1 MTSRERVISSLDH
14 KTPDMTPIDFGG
26 HRSSGISAVAYA
38 KLRDYL
44 GLEQRPVR
52 VYDMVQQLAII
63 DEDVLDLFGV
73 DVVEMGRGFCVDDDD
88 WKEWVLPD
96 GTLCEIPYYIN
107 VEKRGD
113 NWYLLNKDGVALG
126 IEKRGMYYFDQTHFP
141 MRSRDIATDEF
152 DDLQEMIDQT
162 IGAATPH
169 PGAHLPMDD
178 AGLAQMAAGAKM
190 LRESTDR
197 AIVGLFGGNM
207 FELPQS
213 LFGMENYMMYMGLYP
228 DAVRRLSDKL
238 YELHISNLEKWLG
251 AVGPYIDI
259 IMFGDDLGGQNGP
272 LISPNMYREMI
283 KPYHKLLWNRA
294 KELADVKIMLHCCG
308 GILEIIE
315 DMIDDGL
322 DAVNPVQTNCRGME
336 PMNLKKQF
344 GVRLTFW
351 GGGCDTRDILPNA
364 APADV
369 AQHVKDRVS
378 IMNSG
383 GGFVFQ
389 QIHNIMADV
398 PPENIVAMFKSVRRT

>member
-1 MTSRERVISSLDH
+1 
-14 KTPDMTPIDFGG
+14 
-26 HRSSGISAVAYA
+26 
-38 KLRDYL
+38 
-44 GLEQRPVR
+44 
-52 VYDMVQQLAII
+52 
-63 DEDVLDLFGV
+63 
-73 DVVEMGRGFCVDDDD
+73 
-88 WKEWVLPD
+88 
-96 GTLCEIPYYIN
+96 
-107 VEKRGD
+107 
-113 NWYLLNKDGVALG
+113 
-126 IEKRGMYYFDQTHFP
+126 
-141 MRSRDIATDEF
+141 
-152 DDLQEMIDQT
+152 
-162 IGAATPH
+162 
-169 PGAHLPMDD
+169 
-178 AGLAQMAAGAKM
+178 MAAGAKM

-272 LISPNMYREMI
+272 LISPAMYREMI

-344 GVRLTFW
+344 GDRLTFW